1 MDTMTNFGSDF
12 VMAGSVRRALVGPG
26 DIRAEIEFQ
35 NDINGLLAR
44 LDEGTTPLEA
54 LAPPSQPVLAGH
66 VIPRGAMRIIRG
78 GAMPRAHSFDDQPIY
93 LQAVARGA

>member
-1 MDTMTNFGSDF
+1 MTRAGSSF
-12 VMAGSVRRALVGPG
+12 VMAGSVRRALVGSG

-44 LDEGTTPLEA
+44 LDESTTPLEA
-54 LAPPSQPVLAGH
+54 LSPPTQPVLGLEQEAA
-66 VIPRGAMRIIRG
+66 RGGMRIIRG
-78 GAMPRAHSFDDQPIY
+78 GAMPRARVYDDQPIF

>member
-1 MDTMTNFGSDF
+1 MTTFGSDF
-12 VMAGSVRRALVGPG
+12 VMAGSVRGALVGAG

-54 LAPPSQPVLAGH
+54 LAPPSQPSLAMGYE
-66 VIPRGAMRIIRG
+66 VRGGGMRIIRG
-78 GAMPRAHSFDDQPIY
+78 GAMPRARSYDDQPIF